1 MDWPN
6 PPAPLLQSALHVE
19 IQPLAYM
26 LDDLLHE
33 ASDDGL
39 DVCLAESPLPES
51 EAVQQ
56 EYQQRYRCAVDG
68 VREIRGEPTFAGGPR
83 DPGRPYWHAFDH
95 MTCWSDAAGVIF
107 VALVQLPGA
116 MRLVAGARPHPVE
129 REAITLLPPSG

>member
-6 PPAPLLQSALHVE
+6 PWDPLLQSPLLVE

-51 EAVQQ
+51 IPVQE
-56 EYQQRYRCAVDG
+56 EYQQRYRCAVEG
-68 VREIRGEPTFAGGPR
+68 VREVRGDPTFAGGPR
-83 DPGRPYWHAFDH
+83 DPGRPHWHAADH
-95 MTCWSDAAGVIF
+95 MTCWSDAAGVIY
-107 VALVQLPGA
+107 VALVQTPGA
-116 MRLVAGARPHPVE
+116 MRLIAGARPHPVE
-129 REAITLLPPSG
+129 REAITLLPPSS